1 MTRSTERPPV
11 PAGSGRRPIAPLIVL
26 LVLAIV
32 ALGVWWNVF
41 RDEASRAEA
50 KAAACSTAAAAP
62 PSLDPSTL
70 TVNVL
75 NATDRAGLGGTVATT
90 LTSRGFLVE
99 NVENDPTDVA
109 VTGVGEFRFGPRG
122 RENAEYLRLYLPGAT
137 DRPDTRATAT
147 VDVVLGPDF
156 AELATPEQV
165 AASLATAA
173 ATAAS
178 CTAVDSQ

>member
-11 PAGSGRRPIAPLIVL
+11 RAGSGRRPIAPLIVL

-41 RDEASRAEA
+41 RNEASRAEA
-50 KAAACSTAAAAP
+50 KAAACSTAAQAP
-62 PSLDPSTL
+62 PSLDPATL
-70 TVNVL
+70 TVNVI
-75 NATDRAGLGGTVATT
+75 NGTDRAGLAGTVATT
-90 LTSRGFLVE
+90 LTSRGFTVE
-99 NVENDPTDVA
+99 NVESDRSGAA
-109 VTGVGEFRFGPRG
+109 VTGVGELRFGPRG

-137 DRPDTRATAT
+137 DRPDTRATAV

-156 AELATPEQV
+156 AELSTPEQI

-178 CTAVDSQ
+178 CTAVDTQ